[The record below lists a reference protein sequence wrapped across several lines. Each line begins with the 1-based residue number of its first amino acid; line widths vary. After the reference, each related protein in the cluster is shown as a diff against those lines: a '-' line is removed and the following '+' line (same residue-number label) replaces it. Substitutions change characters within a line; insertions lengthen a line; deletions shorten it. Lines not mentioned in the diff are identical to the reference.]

1 MALSN
6 LAFLDVFEL
15 EDGRYRG
22 AILLTSPDAAPLEFY
37 LSEPIRPTEE
47 NKLYYGAVFEE
58 HLHVSVLG
66 NPLINRVQK
75 EPDVV
80 LIRNPFLEK
89 VAKSQTLA
97 LALVKAP
104 DVIEKIVEGEKE
116 RTAEIEEGIKKFAT
130 EYELFEPFERI
141 RKIVERFHNENPS
154 IRRTRPAEKVPSAVE
169 SEMQ

>member
-75 EPDVV
+75 N
-80 LIRNPFLEK
+80 LMWCSSAIHIWRRFLN
-89 VAKSQTLA
+89 
-97 LALVKAP
+97 
-104 DVIEKIVEGEKE
+104 
-116 RTAEIEEGIKKFAT
+116 
-130 EYELFEPFERI
+130 
-141 RKIVERFHNENPS
+141 RKPWPS
-154 IRRTRPAEKVPSAVE
+154 PW
-169 SEMQ
+169 